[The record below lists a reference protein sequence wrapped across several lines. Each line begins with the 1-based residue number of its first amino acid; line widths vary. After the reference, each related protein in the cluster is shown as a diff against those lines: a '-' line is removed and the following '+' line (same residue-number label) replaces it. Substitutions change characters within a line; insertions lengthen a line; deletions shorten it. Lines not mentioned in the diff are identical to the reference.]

1 MKAREN
7 MASIEL
13 HYLTK
18 ELKQLKGRRIKKA
31 YQLSRDVFSLTIW
44 PELNGRREL
53 ILATRNCLFLSKR
66 EWPKPQYPSGLAMG
80 LRKRLGNARIVDVE
94 QPDMERLLVFDY
106 EGAYSGKLVVELF
119 GKGNLILTDEDWK
132 ILQVARTIKV
142 RDRVLKRHEI
152 YKPPPKPSDIPSI
165 NKIEDEEG
173 LLSILQ
179 QRGALELWRF
189 LLEIG
194 VGPPYIDEVLLRSG
208 LKANLKVRDLSQDQ
222 RRSLGNAVVW
232 LAKRLKDKPD
242 PVIYLSEGEM
252 VNFSAFPL
260 NSLEVKYE
268 VKPVE
273 SLLDLLEEYFSPII
287 TRSVKDKALLELEKR
302 ARALEIE
309 LKQQKDLL
317 NRYEEELS
325 ELRQKGELLFSN
337 LYEVQGLIEM
347 VRKGIQDERIID
359 VDRSKHLATIV
370 IGGIPISVDF
380 MKTASENASNY
391 YARAKKLSLK
401 LVRGKEM
408 LKVLEK
414 RLLDMKSQAEILHI
428 SKGPKIRRK
437 KKWFERF
444 RWFFSTEGFLVIAG
458 KDKSTNRELVRRY
471 MEDDDLFFH
480 VEQPGGAVVLV
491 KTDGKV
497 VGDETLSQAA
507 DYAASFSRAWR
518 EGLSYADVYY
528 VKGKQVLTHAP
539 PKMYIPKGSFY
550 IRGKRTYLRGK
561 LELAIGIWEIDGEP
575 RVTSCP
581 VEASAEM
588 KAKIHVI
595 PGEKEKLE
603 TAKMIKEVLENELKK
618 VTSMSLYLDLD
629 EIMKAL
635 PPGRFRILR
644 R

>member
-1 MKAREN
+1 MKARESI
-7 MASIEL
+7 ASIEL

-18 ELKQLKGRRIKKA
+18 ELEGLKGRRIKKA

-66 EWPKPQYPSGLAMG
+66 EWPKPQYPSGLSMG
-80 LRKRLGNARIVDVE
+80 LRKRLANARIVDVQ
-94 QPDMERLLVFDY
+94 QPDMERLLVFDF
-106 EGAYSGKLVVELF
+106 EGTYSGKLVVELF
-119 GKGNLILTDEDWK
+119 GKGNLILTDDDWK
-132 ILQVARTIKV
+132 ILQVARSIRV

-152 YKPPPKPSDIPSI
+152 YKPPPKLGDIPSI
-165 NKIEDEEG
+165 IEIEDEEK
-173 LLSILQ
+173 LLHILQ
-179 QRGALELWRF
+179 QREKLELWRF
-189 LLEIG
+189 LLEMG
-194 VGPPYIDEVLLRSG
+194 VGPPYIDEILLRSG
-208 LKANLKVRDLSQDQ
+208 LSADLKVRDLSEDQ
-222 RRSLGNAVVW
+222 KSSICDAIVW

-242 PVIYLSEGEM
+242 PVIYLSEGRM
-252 VNFSAFPL
+252 VNFSVFPL
-260 NSLEVKYE
+260 NSLKTKCEIKRMS
-268 VKPVE
+268 

-302 ARALEIE
+302 VKALELE
-309 LKQQKDLL
+309 LRQQRDLL
-317 NRYEEELS
+317 KKYEEELS
-325 ELRQKGELLFSN
+325 ELRKKGELLFSN
-337 LYEVQGLIEM
+337 LYEVQYLIEM
-347 VRKGIQDERIID
+347 ARKGIQDERIID
-359 VDRSKHLATIV
+359 IDRSKHLATIV
-370 IGGIPISVDF
+370 IGEVPVSIDF
-380 MKTASENASNY
+380 MITASENASNY
-391 YARAKKLSLK
+391 YSKAKKLSSK

-414 RLLDMKSQAEILHI
+414 RLLNMKSQAEILHI
-428 SKGPKIRRK
+428 SREPKIRRK
-437 KKWFERF
+437 RKWFEKF

-491 KTDGKV
+491 KTEGKV
-497 VGDETLSQAA
+497 IGDDTLSQAA

-518 EGLSYADVYY
+518 EGLSYVDVYY
-528 VKGKQVLTHAP
+528 VKGKQVLAHAP
-539 PKMYIPKGSFY
+539 PKTYIPKGSFY
-550 IRGKRTYLRGK
+550 IRGRRTYLKGK
-561 LELAIGIWEIDGEP
+561 LELAIGIWELDGEA

-581 VEASAEM
+581 VEAAVAM
-588 KAKIHVI
+588 KTKVHVI